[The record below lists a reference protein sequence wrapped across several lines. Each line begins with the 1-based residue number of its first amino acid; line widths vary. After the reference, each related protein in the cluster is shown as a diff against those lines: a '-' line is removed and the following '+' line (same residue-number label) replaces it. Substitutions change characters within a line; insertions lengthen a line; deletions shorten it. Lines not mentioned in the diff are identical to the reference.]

1 MKVVTIGGGTGSP
14 IIIKALIKAGFK
26 NITAICAA
34 MDSGGKTGIIRSDE
48 RDRVIAVSDLLRN
61 LLAMIPNNHMA
72 FEEMLNFTDG
82 RNRNLG
88 YIIYY
93 ALLEKYNN
101 NFMAIQDHFERL
113 LGTKFLGQAVPV
125 SLDPTHIKFATV
137 SGEFWSGEH
146 ELDRQAMS
154 ANNVIKMWIEPRVKA
169 TKEALNAIKNAD
181 FIIYTPGS
189 LYGSI
194 LVNFLPLGVKQ
205 ALKQSKAKK
214 ILITNLTSNR
224 NQTHEF
230 TPLSYLKVFQKY
242 TGLKKPFDVLISPN
256 INRQEF
262 EKKYPQIAKAYARE
276 HSYFLGWEEGYDIWT
291 VTDEFNRLRH
301 DPIKLA
307 KIFKR
312 IITPHK

>member
-61 LLAMIPNNHMA
+61 LLAMIPNNHTA

-88 YIIYY
+88 YTIYY
-93 ALLEKYNN
+93 SLLEKYNN
-101 NFMAIQDHFERL
+101 NFLAVQDHFERL
-113 LGTKFLGQAVPV
+113 LGIKFQGRAIPI
-125 SLDPTHIKFATV
+125 SLEPTHIKFRTT
-137 SGEFWSGEH
+137 SGEVWSGEH

-154 ANNVIKMWIEPRVKA
+154 TNMVTKIWVEPQVKA
-169 TKEALNAIKNAD
+169 THEALSAIVNAD
-181 FIIYTPGS
+181 LIIYTPGS

-194 LVNFLPLGVKQ
+194 LVNFLPLGVKL
-205 ALKQSKAKK
+205 ALKKSKAKK

-230 TPLSYLKVFQKY
+230 TSQLYLKIFQKY
-242 TGLKKPFDVLISPN
+242 TGLKRPFDILIAPN
-256 INRQEF
+256 ISRQDF
-262 EKKYPQIAKAYARE
+262 EKRYLKIAKAYARE
-276 HSYFLGWEEGYDIWT
+276 HSHFLGWGEGYDVWT

-307 KIFKR
+307 KVFKH
-312 IITPHK
+312 IIISHK